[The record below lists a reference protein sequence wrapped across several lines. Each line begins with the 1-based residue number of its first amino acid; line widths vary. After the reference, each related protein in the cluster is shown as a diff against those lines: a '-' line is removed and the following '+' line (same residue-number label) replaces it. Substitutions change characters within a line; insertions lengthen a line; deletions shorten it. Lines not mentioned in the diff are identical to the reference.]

1 MSKTSSFV
9 KTFFVVLVGSTL
21 LLGCSGMATKP
32 TASNFKEPVVTLS
45 HAEVANYWG
54 WWYFAKSVEPTA
66 GEAGDYGA
74 PLNLAF
80 IFDVENPNTFPV
92 QLESLMFTVAFEEFD
107 LNTVQSID
115 TQWIPAGKTNQI
127 RVHAMFDGRQSMMSL
142 LVTGGFQ
149 LQEKGMGTGAG
160 AALKQLGE
168 WWTKIPEFD
177 FDVFLKEGSAVFT
190 ADGQTKVV
198 SFNAQYPPAN

>member
-9 KTFFVVLVGSTL
+9 RTFFVVLVGSTL

-32 TASNFKEPVVTLS
+32 TPSNFKEPVVTLS

-127 RVHAMFDGRQSMMSL
+127 RVHAMFDGRQSMLSL

-149 LQEKGMGTGAG
+149 LQEKGM
-160 AALKQLGE
+160 
-168 WWTKIPEFD
+168 
-177 FDVFLKEGSAVFT
+177 
-190 ADGQTKVV
+190 
-198 SFNAQYPPAN
+198 

>member
-32 TASNFKEPVVTLS
+32 TPSNFKEPIVTLS

-127 RVHAMFDGRQSMMSL
+127 RVHAMFDGRQSMLSL

-160 AALKQLGE
+160 AALKQLGQ
-168 WWTKIPEFD
+168 WWTTIPEFA
-177 FDVFLKEGSAVFT
+177 FDVFLKEGAAVFS

>member
-1 MSKTSSFV
+1 MVSASLIWGCAGTS
-9 KTFFVVLVGSTL
+9 
-21 LLGCSGMATKP
+21 TKP
-32 TASNFKEPVVTLS
+32 DESHFKEPVVTLS
-45 HAEVANYWG
+45 HAEVENYWG
-54 WWYFAKSVEPTA
+54 WWYFAKSIEPTA

-80 IFDVENPNTFPV
+80 IFDMENPNPFPV
-92 QLESLMFTVAFEEFD
+92 RLDSLKFTVAFEEFD

-115 TQWIPAGKTNQI
+115 TQWIPPGKTNQI
-127 RVHAMFDGRQSMMSL
+127 RVKAMFDGRQSMLSL

-168 WWTKIPEFD
+168 WWTTIPEFA
-177 FDVFLKEGSAVFT
+177 FDIFLKEGSAVFN
-190 ADGQTKVV
+190 ADGQTRVV
-198 SFNAQYPPAN
+198 PFQAKYPPD